1 MKTHPMHIPQI
12 VLGAAIAIML
22 VPAAH
27 SADKVSK
34 PPKAE
39 AESKA
44 ATVTGNEVI
53 IRSDAGESKQ
63 VISNRRDFKAT
74 GGDSWSWS
82 SGPTSIDNETKGP
95 VTYLGIAAEAVT
107 DDLAAHLPVDAGV
120 GLIVRTVGED
130 SPAASAGV
138 QPNDVLLKIDDQL
151 LIHPKQM
158 QVLVR
163 NRKEGDILTLTYLRK
178 GETKSGKA
186 TLVKRDPP
194 AIRALID
201 ESPGME
207 RLNDLIQSPSLG

>member
-1 MKTHPMHIPQI
+1 MKTHPMRIPQI
-12 VLGAAIAIML
+12 VLGAAIAILL

-34 PPKAE
+34 LPKAE

-53 IRSDAGESKQ
+53 IRSDDGESKQ

-82 SGPTSIDNETKGP
+82 SGPTSIDNEPKGP

-130 SPAASAGV
+130 SPTASAGI

-151 LIHPKQM
+151 LIQPRQL
-158 QVLVR
+158 QILIR
-163 NRKEGDILTLTYLRK
+163 NRKEGAR
-178 GETKSGKA
+178 ET
-186 TLVKRDPP
+186 RP
-194 AIRALID
+194 A
-201 ESPGME
+201 GQ
-207 RLNDLIQSPSLG
+207 QSPDLREPRNGTAA